1 MVRIDSIGRSG
12 GMGVGGSFGTYLR
25 RFRAAGAQIPLDAMV
40 ETSSEHGVH
49 CVCGGVMMC
58 RG

>member
-1 MVRIDSIGRSG
+1 MGTLQTHLRI
-12 GMGVGGSFGTYLR
+12 
-25 RFRAAGAQIPLDAMV
+25 FRATGAQIPLDAMV

-49 CVCGGVMMC
+49 CVCGEVMMC